1 MKTRIISFFLLISM
15 STIGQTISGIV
26 TTEKGEILPYATVRV
41 ANSSLAVTSNEKG
54 EYQIEVSKK
63 SIVLIVSY
71 TGYVTQRKNLR
82 LNGKKLIQNFALKE
96 QSELLDQITI
106 TGTRTNK
113 RQTNSPIIVDVINKV
128 KLENV
133 QACNL
138 SESLNFQTGL
148 RVETDCQTCNY
159 TQLRMNG
166 LAGGYSQ
173 ILING
178 RPIFSPLTG
187 LYGLEQIPA
196 NMIERIEVVR
206 GGGSSLYGSSAVGG
220 TVNVITR
227 IPKKNEYSVSYTFQ
241 NIQGSSDQILS
252 GNATLVNTKQN
263 AGASFFFNHRNREFF
278 DANGDNFS
286 ELPKLK
292 NLSFGTN
299 LFFLPSENQKLE
311 LNFSKLNEYRYG
323 GEMVSG
329 PAYLSQQSEERTH
342 DVYMGNIDYQINF
355 NNQKSSLITYFGFQQ
370 TDREHYTGI
379 FPDDPIDIQ
388 NHTLNPPYGFSKT
401 TTIQGG
407 IQWNHT
413 LDHFFKTKNVIT
425 IGSEFIQDD
434 VYDVIDAYNFKVD
447 QLTQNWGLFFQSDW
461 TLSESANLLS
471 GFRIDDHNFVD
482 KIIISPRVS
491 FLYKPL
497 KNSQLRATWSTGF
510 RAPQAFDSDLH
521 IAFAGGGVSRISLDP
536 NLEHERSNSY
546 TLSFN
551 FDKPK
556 EKYIYG
562 FTLEGF
568 HTRLNNAF
576 TLVNTGIDNFGE
588 RFEKRNGDGALV
600 QGITLEGRINYD
612 AILQWELGF
621 TAQRSL
627 FDNAVIN
634 SDALPG
640 KREFL
645 RTPNRYGYSTISYT
659 PNEKF
664 KASAN
669 LVYTGPMEVLHL
681 ASPGNLIADEYYK
694 SPSFFDLGLKLNYSF
709 LMRKTGSNL
718 EIYSGFK
725 NLFNAYQTNFD
736 FGKDRDSNFIFGPAT
751 PRTFFIG
758 LKFGG

>member
-1 MKTRIISFFLLISM
+1 MKIRLFIAFLLLSFSALTQVVNGKITSEN
-15 STIGQTISGIV
+15 GDV
-26 TTEKGEILPYATVRV
+26 LPYATVRI
-41 ANSSLAVTSNEKG
+41 ANSNSAVTSDENG
-54 EYQIEVSKK
+54 EYSIQTSEK
-63 SIVLIVSY
+63 SIVLVVSY
-71 TGYVTQRKNLR
+71 TGFITQRNNIRFRTKSVTQD
-82 LNGKKLIQNFALKE
+82 FVLKE
-96 QSELLDQITI
+96 QSELLNQITI

-187 LYGLEQIPA
+187 LYGLEQVPA

-206 GGGSSLYGSSAVGG
+206 GGGSALYGSSAVGG

-227 IPKKNEYSVSYTFQ
+227 IPKKNDYAISYNLQ
-241 NIQGSSDQILS
+241 NISGTSDQIIA
-252 GNATLVNTKQN
+252 GNATVVHDKKN
-263 AGASFFFNHRNREFF
+263 AGISFFLNHRDRDFF

-286 ELPKLK
+286 ELPKLR
-292 NLSFGTN
+292 NMSFGTN
-299 LFFLPSENQKLE
+299 LFFLPAENQKLE
-311 LNFSKLNEYRYG
+311 INFSKMNEYRFG
-323 GEMVSG
+323 GEMVDG
-329 PAYLSQQSEERTH
+329 PAYLAQQSEERTH
-342 DVYMGNIDYQINF
+342 NVYVGNLDYQINF
-355 NNQKSSLITYFGFQQ
+355 NEEKSSLITYLGFQH

-379 FPDDPIDIQ
+379 FPDDPLDID
-388 NHTLNPPYGFSKT
+388 NHVLNPPYGFSKT
-401 TTIQGG
+401 TTFQGG
-407 IQWNHT
+407 VQLNHT
-413 LDHFFKTKNVIT
+413 LENFFNNKNVIT
-425 IGSEFIQDD
+425 VGTEYIQDD
-434 VYDVIDAYNFKVD
+434 VFDVIDAYNFKVD
-447 QLTQNWGLFFQSDW
+447 QFTKNWGLFFQSDW
-461 TLSESANLLS
+461 TISESMNLLS
-471 GFRIDDHNFVD
+471 GFRVDDHNFVD
-482 KIIISPRVS
+482 NLIVSPRLS
-491 FLYKPL
+491 FLYKPF
-497 KNSQLRATWSTGF
+497 KDAQVRATWSTGF

-536 NLEHERSNSY
+536 DLTHERSNSY
-546 TLSFN
+546 TVSFN
-551 FDKPK
+551 YDKPK

-568 HTRLNNAF
+568 YTRLNNAF
-576 TLVNTGIDNFGE
+576 TLENIGTDNFGE
-588 RFEKRNGDGALV
+588 RFEKRNGEGATV
-600 QGITLEGRINYD
+600 QGITIEGRLNYD
-612 AILQWELGF
+612 AIVQWDAGF
-621 TAQRSL
+621 TIQSSL

-634 SDALPG
+634 SDILAG

-645 RTPNRYGYSTISYT
+645 RTPNQYGYSTLTYT

-669 LVYTGPMEVLHL
+669 LVYTGPMDVLHL
-681 ASPGNLIADEYYK
+681 ASPGNLSQDECFR
-694 SPSFFDLGLKLNYSF
+694 SPSFWDLGVRMSYTFNLN
-709 LMRKTGSNL
+709 TSNL
-718 EIYSGFK
+718 EFYSGAK

-736 FGKDRDSNFIFGPAT
+736 VGKDRDSNFIFGPAI

-758 LKFGG
+758 IKFGS

>member
-1 MKTRIISFFLLISM
+1 MKIRLFIAFLLLSF
-15 STIGQTISGIV
+15 SALTQV
-26 TTEKGEILPYATVRV
+26 VKGKITSENGDVLPYATIRI
-41 ANSSLAVTSNEKG
+41 ANSNTAVTSDENG
-54 EYQIEVSKK
+54 NYSIQASDK
-63 SIVLIVSY
+63 SIVLVVSY
-71 TGYVTQRKNLR
+71 TGFITQRKNIR
-82 LNGKKLIQNFALKE
+82 FRTNSVTQNFVLKE
-96 QSELLDQITI
+96 QSELLNQITI

-187 LYGLEQIPA
+187 LYGLEQVPA

-206 GGGSSLYGSSAVGG
+206 GGGSALYGSSAVGG

-227 IPKKNEYSVSYTFQ
+227 IPKKNDYAISYTFQ
-241 NIQGSSDQILS
+241 NISGTSDQIIA
-252 GNATLVNTKQN
+252 GNATVVNDKKN
-263 AGASFFFNHRNREFF
+263 AGISFFLNHRDRNFF

-286 ELPKLK
+286 ELPKLR
-292 NLSFGTN
+292 NMSFGTN
-299 LFFLPSENQKLE
+299 LFFLPNENQKLE
-311 LNFSKLNEYRYG
+311 INFSKMNEYRFG
-323 GEMVSG
+323 GEMVDG
-329 PAYLSQQSEERTH
+329 PAYLAQQSEERTH
-342 DVYMGNIDYQINF
+342 DVYVGNLDYQINF
-355 NNQKSSLITYFGFQQ
+355 NADKSSLITYLGFQH

-379 FPDDPIDIQ
+379 FPDDPIDID
-388 NHTLNPPYGFSKT
+388 NHVLNPPYGFSKT
-401 TTIQGG
+401 TTFQGG
-407 IQWNHT
+407 VQLNHT
-413 LDHFFKTKNVIT
+413 LENFFNTKNVIT
-425 IGSEFIQDD
+425 VGTEYIQDD
-434 VYDVIDAYNFKVD
+434 VFDVIDAYNFKVD
-447 QLTQNWGLFFQSDW
+447 QFTKNWGLFFQSDW
-461 TLSESANLLS
+461 TISDSMNLLS
-471 GFRIDDHNFVD
+471 GFRVDDHNFVD
-482 KIIISPRVS
+482 NLIVSPRVS
-491 FLYKPL
+491 FLYKPF
-497 KNSQLRATWSTGF
+497 KDAQVRATWSTGF

-536 NLEHERSNSY
+536 DLTHERSNSY
-546 TLSFN
+546 TVSFN
-551 FDKPK
+551 YDKPK

-576 TLVNTGIDNFGE
+576 TLENIGTDSFGE
-588 RFEKRNGDGALV
+588 RFEKRNGDGATV
-600 QGITLEGRINYD
+600 QGITIEGRLNYD
-612 AILQWELGF
+612 AIIQWDAGF
-621 TAQRSL
+621 TIQSSL

-634 SDALPG
+634 SDILAG

-645 RTPNRYGYSTISYT
+645 RTPNQYGYSTLTYT

-669 LVYTGPMEVLHL
+669 LVYTGSMDVLHL
-681 ASPGNLIADEYYK
+681 ASPGNLSQDEYFR
-694 SPSFFDLGLKLNYSF
+694 SPSFWDLGIRMSYTFDLN
-709 LMRKTGSNL
+709 TSNL
-718 EIYSGFK
+718 EFYTGAK

-736 FGKDRDSNFIFGPAT
+736 VGKDRDSNFIFGPAI

-758 LKFGG
+758 IKFGS

>member
-1 MKTRIISFFLLISM
+1 MKIRLFIVFLLLSF
-15 STIGQTISGIV
+15 SALTQV
-26 TTEKGEILPYATVRV
+26 VKGKITSENGDVLPYATIRI
-41 ANSSLAVTSNEKG
+41 ANSNSAVTSDENG
-54 EYQIEVSKK
+54 NYSIQASDK
-63 SIVLIVSY
+63 SIVLVVSY
-71 TGYVTQRKNLR
+71 TGFITQRKNIR
-82 LNGKKLIQNFALKE
+82 FRTNSITQNFVLKE
-96 QSELLDQITI
+96 QSELLNQITI

-187 LYGLEQIPA
+187 LYGLEQVPA

-206 GGGSSLYGSSAVGG
+206 GGGSALYGSSAVGG

-227 IPKKNEYSVSYTFQ
+227 IPKKNDYAISYTFQ
-241 NIQGSSDQILS
+241 NISGTSDQIIA
-252 GNATLVNTKQN
+252 GNATVVNDKKN
-263 AGASFFFNHRNREFF
+263 AGISFFLNHRDRDFF

-286 ELPKLK
+286 ELPKLR
-292 NLSFGTN
+292 NMSFGTN
-299 LFFLPSENQKLE
+299 LFFLPTENQKLE
-311 LNFSKLNEYRYG
+311 INFSKMNEYRFG
-323 GEMVSG
+323 GETVDG
-329 PAYLSQQSEERTH
+329 PAYLAQQSEERTH
-342 DVYMGNIDYQINF
+342 DVYVGNLDYQINF
-355 NNQKSSLITYFGFQQ
+355 NEEKSSVITYLGFQH

-379 FPDDPIDIQ
+379 FPDDPVDID
-388 NHTLNPPYGFSKT
+388 NHVLNPPYGFSKT
-401 TTIQGG
+401 TTVQGG
-407 IQWNHT
+407 VQLNHT
-413 LDHFFKTKNVIT
+413 LENFFNTKNVIT
-425 IGSEFIQDD
+425 VGTEYIQDD
-434 VYDVIDAYNFKVD
+434 VFDVIDTYNFKVD
-447 QLTQNWGLFFQSDW
+447 QFTKNWGLFFQSDW
-461 TLSESANLLS
+461 TISESMNLLS
-471 GFRIDDHNFVD
+471 GFRVDDHNFVD
-482 KIIISPRVS
+482 NLIVSPRVS
-491 FLYKPL
+491 FLYKPF
-497 KNSQLRATWSTGF
+497 KDAQVRATWSTGF

-536 NLEHERSNSY
+536 DLTHERSNSY
-546 TLSFN
+546 TVSFN
-551 FDKPK
+551 YDKPK
-556 EKYIYG
+556 EKYIFG

-576 TLVNTGIDNFGE
+576 TLENIGKDSFGE
-588 RFEKRNGDGALV
+588 RFEKRNGDGATV
-600 QGITLEGRINYD
+600 QGITIEGRLNYD
-612 AILQWELGF
+612 AIIQWDAGF
-621 TAQRSL
+621 TIQSSL

-634 SDALPG
+634 SDILAG

-645 RTPNRYGYSTISYT
+645 RTPNQYGYSTLTYT

-669 LVYTGPMEVLHL
+669 LVYTGPMDVLHL
-681 ASPGNLIADEYYK
+681 ESPGNLSQDEYVR
-694 SPSFFDLGLKLNYSF
+694 SPSFGDLGLRLSYTFDLN
-709 LMRKTGSNL
+709 TSNL
-718 EIYSGFK
+718 EFYTGAK

-736 FGKDRDSNFIFGPAT
+736 VGKDRDSNFIFGPAI

-758 LKFGG
+758 IKFGS

>member
-1 MKTRIISFFLLISM
+1 MKIRLFIAFLLLNFSALTQVVNGKITSEN
-15 STIGQTISGIV
+15 GDV
-26 TTEKGEILPYATVRV
+26 LPYATVRI
-41 ANSSLAVTSNEKG
+41 ANSNSAVTSDKNG
-54 EYQIEVSKK
+54 EYSIQTSEK
-63 SIVLIVSY
+63 SIVLVVSY
-71 TGYVTQRKNLR
+71 TGFITQRKNIR
-82 LNGKKLIQNFALKE
+82 FRTKSVTQDFVLKE
-96 QSELLDQITI
+96 QSELLNQITI

-187 LYGLEQIPA
+187 LYGLEQVPA

-206 GGGSSLYGSSAVGG
+206 GGGSALYGSSAVGG

-227 IPKKNEYSVSYTFQ
+227 IPKKNDYAISYTFQ
-241 NIQGSSDQILS
+241 NISGASDQIIA
-252 GNATLVNTKQN
+252 GNATVVNDKKN
-263 AGASFFFNHRNREFF
+263 AGISFFLNHRDRDFF

-286 ELPKLK
+286 ELPKLR
-292 NLSFGTN
+292 NMSFGTN
-299 LFFLPSENQKLE
+299 LFFLPAENQKLE
-311 LNFSKLNEYRYG
+311 INFSKMNEYRFG
-323 GEMVSG
+323 GEMVDG
-329 PAYLSQQSEERTH
+329 PAYLAQQSEERTH
-342 DVYMGNIDYQINF
+342 NVYVGNLDYQINF
-355 NNQKSSLITYFGFQQ
+355 NEEKSSLITYLGFQH

-379 FPDDPIDIQ
+379 FPDDPLDID
-388 NHTLNPPYGFSKT
+388 NHVLNPPYGFSKT
-401 TTIQGG
+401 TTFQGG
-407 IQWNHT
+407 VQLNHT
-413 LDHFFKTKNVIT
+413 LENFFNTKNVIT
-425 IGSEFIQDD
+425 VGTEYIQDD
-434 VYDVIDAYNFKVD
+434 VFDVIDAYNFKVD
-447 QLTQNWGLFFQSDW
+447 QFTKNWGLFFQSDW
-461 TLSESANLLS
+461 TISESMNLLS
-471 GFRIDDHNFVD
+471 GFRVDDHNFVD
-482 KIIISPRVS
+482 NLIVSPRIS
-491 FLYKPL
+491 FLYKPF
-497 KNSQLRATWSTGF
+497 KDAQVRATWSTGF

-536 NLEHERSNSY
+536 DLTHERSNSY
-546 TLSFN
+546 TVSFN
-551 FDKPK
+551 YDKPK

-576 TLVNTGIDNFGE
+576 TLENIGTDNFGE
-588 RFEKRNGDGALV
+588 RFEKRNGEGATV
-600 QGITLEGRINYD
+600 QGITIEGRLNYD
-612 AILQWELGF
+612 TIVQWDAGF
-621 TAQRSL
+621 TIQSSL

-634 SDALPG
+634 SDILVG

-645 RTPNRYGYSTISYT
+645 RTPNQYGYSTLTYT

-669 LVYTGPMEVLHL
+669 LVYTGPMDVLHL
-681 ASPGNLIADEYYK
+681 ASPGNLSQDEYFS
-694 SPSFFDLGLKLNYSF
+694 SPSFWDLGVRMSYTFNLN
-709 LMRKTGSNL
+709 TSNL
-718 EIYSGFK
+718 EFYTGAK

-736 FGKDRDSNFIFGPAT
+736 VGKDRDSNFIFGPAI

-758 LKFGG
+758 IKFGS

>member
-1 MKTRIISFFLLISM
+1 MKIRLFIAFLLLNFSALTQVVNGKITSEN
-15 STIGQTISGIV
+15 GDV
-26 TTEKGEILPYATVRV
+26 LPYATVRI
-41 ANSSLAVTSNEKG
+41 ANSNSAVTSDENG
-54 EYQIEVSKK
+54 EYSIQTSEK
-63 SIVLIVSY
+63 SIVLVVSY
-71 TGYVTQRKNLR
+71 TGFITQRNNIRFRTKSVTQD
-82 LNGKKLIQNFALKE
+82 FVLKE
-96 QSELLDQITI
+96 QSELLNQITI

-187 LYGLEQIPA
+187 LYGLEQVPA

-206 GGGSSLYGSSAVGG
+206 GGGSALYGSSAVGG

-227 IPKKNEYSVSYTFQ
+227 IPKKNDYAISYNLQ
-241 NIQGSSDQILS
+241 NISGTSDQIIA
-252 GNATLVNTKQN
+252 GNATVVHDKKN
-263 AGASFFFNHRNREFF
+263 AGISFFLNHRDRDFF

-286 ELPKLK
+286 ELPKLR
-292 NLSFGTN
+292 NMSFGTN
-299 LFFLPSENQKLE
+299 LFFLPAENQKLE
-311 LNFSKLNEYRYG
+311 INFSKMNEYRFG
-323 GEMVSG
+323 GEMVDG
-329 PAYLSQQSEERTH
+329 PAYLAQQSEERTH
-342 DVYMGNIDYQINF
+342 NVYVGNLDYQINF
-355 NNQKSSLITYFGFQQ
+355 NEEKSSLITYLGFQH

-379 FPDDPIDIQ
+379 FPDDPLDID
-388 NHTLNPPYGFSKT
+388 NHVLNPPYGFSKT
-401 TTIQGG
+401 TTFQGG
-407 IQWNHT
+407 VQLNHT
-413 LDHFFKTKNVIT
+413 LENFFNTKNVIT
-425 IGSEFIQDD
+425 VGTEYIQDD
-434 VYDVIDAYNFKVD
+434 VFDVIDAYNFKVD
-447 QLTQNWGLFFQSDW
+447 QFTKNWGLFFQSDW
-461 TLSESANLLS
+461 TISESMNLLS
-471 GFRIDDHNFVD
+471 GFRVDDHNFVD
-482 KIIISPRVS
+482 NLIVSPRLS
-491 FLYKPL
+491 FLYKPF
-497 KNSQLRATWSTGF
+497 KDAQVRATWSTGF

-536 NLEHERSNSY
+536 DLTHERSNSY
-546 TLSFN
+546 TVSFN
-551 FDKPK
+551 YDKPK

-568 HTRLNNAF
+568 YTRLNNAF
-576 TLVNTGIDNFGE
+576 TLENIGTDNFGE
-588 RFEKRNGDGALV
+588 RFEKRNGEGATV
-600 QGITLEGRINYD
+600 QGITIEGRLNYD
-612 AILQWELGF
+612 AIVQWDAGF
-621 TAQRSL
+621 TIQSSL

-634 SDALPG
+634 SDILAG

-645 RTPNRYGYSTISYT
+645 RTPNQYGYSTLTYT

-669 LVYTGPMEVLHL
+669 LVYTGPMDVLHL
-681 ASPGNLIADEYYK
+681 ASPGNLSQDECFR
-694 SPSFFDLGLKLNYSF
+694 SPSFWDLGVRMSYTFNLN
-709 LMRKTGSNL
+709 TSNL
-718 EIYSGFK
+718 EFYSGAK

-736 FGKDRDSNFIFGPAT
+736 VGKDRDSNFIFGPAI

-758 LKFGG
+758 IKFGS

>member
-1 MKTRIISFFLLISM
+1 MKIRLFIAFLLLNFSALTQVVNGKITSEN
-15 STIGQTISGIV
+15 GDV
-26 TTEKGEILPYATVRV
+26 LPYATVRI
-41 ANSSLAVTSNEKG
+41 ANSNSAVTSDKNG
-54 EYQIEVSKK
+54 EYSIQTSEK
-63 SIVLIVSY
+63 SIVLVVSY
-71 TGYVTQRKNLR
+71 TGFITQRKNIR
-82 LNGKKLIQNFALKE
+82 FRTKSVTQDFVLKE
-96 QSELLDQITI
+96 QSELLNQITI

-187 LYGLEQIPA
+187 LYGLEQVPA

-206 GGGSSLYGSSAVGG
+206 GGGSALYGSSAVGG

-227 IPKKNEYSVSYTFQ
+227 IPKKNDYAISYTFQ
-241 NIQGSSDQILS
+241 NISGASDQIIA
-252 GNATLVNTKQN
+252 GNATVVNDKKN
-263 AGASFFFNHRNREFF
+263 AGISFFLNHRDRDFF

-286 ELPKLK
+286 ELPKLR
-292 NLSFGTN
+292 NMSFGTN
-299 LFFLPSENQKLE
+299 LFFLPAENQKLE
-311 LNFSKLNEYRYG
+311 INFSKINEYRFG
-323 GEMVSG
+323 GEMVDG
-329 PAYLSQQSEERTH
+329 PAYLAQQSEERTH
-342 DVYMGNIDYQINF
+342 NVYVGNLDYQINF
-355 NNQKSSLITYFGFQQ
+355 NEEKSSLITYLGFQH

-379 FPDDPIDIQ
+379 FPDDPLDID
-388 NHTLNPPYGFSKT
+388 NHVLNPPYGFSKT
-401 TTIQGG
+401 TTFQGG
-407 IQWNHT
+407 VQLNHT
-413 LDHFFKTKNVIT
+413 LENFFNTKNVIT
-425 IGSEFIQDD
+425 VGTEYIQDD
-434 VYDVIDAYNFKVD
+434 VFDVIDAYNFKVD
-447 QLTQNWGLFFQSDW
+447 QFTKNWGLFFQSDW
-461 TLSESANLLS
+461 TISESMNLLS
-471 GFRIDDHNFVD
+471 GFRVDDHNFVD
-482 KIIISPRVS
+482 NLIVSPRIS
-491 FLYKPL
+491 FLYKPF
-497 KNSQLRATWSTGF
+497 KDAQVRATWSTGF

-536 NLEHERSNSY
+536 DLTHERSNSY
-546 TLSFN
+546 TVSFN
-551 FDKPK
+551 YDKPK

-576 TLVNTGIDNFGE
+576 TLENIGTDNFGE
-588 RFEKRNGDGALV
+588 RFEKRNGEGATV
-600 QGITLEGRINYD
+600 QGITIEGRLNYD
-612 AILQWELGF
+612 TIVQWDAGF
-621 TAQRSL
+621 TIQSSL

-634 SDALPG
+634 SDILVG

-645 RTPNRYGYSTISYT
+645 RTPNQYGYSTLTYT

-669 LVYTGPMEVLHL
+669 LVYTGPMDVLHL
-681 ASPGNLIADEYYK
+681 ASPGNLSQDEYFR
-694 SPSFFDLGLKLNYSF
+694 SPSFWDLGVRMSYTFNLN
-709 LMRKTGSNL
+709 TSNL
-718 EIYSGFK
+718 EFYTGAK

-736 FGKDRDSNFIFGPAT
+736 VGKDRDSNFIFGPAI

-758 LKFGG
+758 IKFGS